1 MIISPRKEDSNEY
14 GSISRVQGDPRR
26 IQNVKL
32 VPNTEKKDVPSHS
45 PPSHVCCFKFTSLNL
60 GILFRGNVSIS
71 ECLSRFFSGF
81 GGPSHWIYPPQNPP
95 GCVVKAWAWKW
106 VGEVK
111 TVEVGIPICCLRCL
125 HPYTSTSSLMFF
137 FFPRFFS
144 RYIPGIPGF
153 GSCRYFPKEIPT
165 HPITPHLHTKRRQ
178 NFTLGAESKQG
189 VRNAEAKVLLFLG
202 GFF

>member
-60 GILFRGNVSIS
+60 GILFRGTVSIS

-81 GGPSHWIYPPQNPP
+81 GGPSHWIYPPQTPP

-125 HPYTSTSSLMFF
+125 HPYTSTSSLMLFF
-137 FFPRFFS
+137 FFSEVFLKV
-144 RYIPGIPGF
+144 Y
-153 GSCRYFPKEIPT
+153 T
-165 HPITPHLHTKRRQ
+165 WHPW
-178 NFTLGAESKQG
+178 
-189 VRNAEAKVLLFLG
+189 VW
-202 GFF
+202 